1 MRILYLIRIV
11 LLDFKLDDQM
21 REGIRKAKENHSAI
35 CNSLD
40 LSVFRQFGMG
50 KKVCKTSKVS
60 PDSIMQL
67 GFQLAHYKQFG
78 KFVSTYES
86 CSTAAFRHGRTETMR
101 PCTVHTKEFCVEV
114 ETKKNGNKTELR
126 EIINKCSKFHGE
138 LTKNA
143 AMGQGFDRHLFGL
156 RHTAE
161 INGQDKPDIF
171 LDPAYA
177 MINYNILSTST
188 LSSPNI
194 VAGAFGPV
202 VQDGFGLAY
211 GIQDESLG
219 CVVSSYRKHQNNSD
233 FVEALKD
240 SYKVIE
246 SVLVN
251 KD

>member
-1 MRILYLIRIV
+1 MRT
-11 LLDFKLDDQM
+11 
-21 REGIRKAKENHSAI
+21 GIRRAKETHQSI
-35 CNSLD
+35 CNGLD
-40 LSVFRQFGMG
+40 MGIFRQYGMG
-50 KKVCKTSKVS
+50 KKTCKVNKVS

-114 ETKKNGNKTELR
+114 ETKKNGNKSELR
-126 EIINKCSKFHGE
+126 EIINKCSAYHGE

-156 RHTAE
+156 RKTAE
-161 INGQDKPDIF
+161 KNEMAMPELFQ
-171 LDPAYA
+171 DPAYA
-177 MINYNILSTST
+177 MINYNIISTST

-194 VAGAFGPV
+194 IAGAFGPV
-202 VQDGFGLAY
+202 VPDGFGLAY
-211 GIQDESLG
+211 GIQDDNLG
-219 CVVSSYRKHQNNSD
+219 VVVGSYKKHQNNAD
-233 FVEALKD
+233 FVQALKD

-246 SVLVN
+246 DVLT
-251 KD
+251 K

>member
-1 MRILYLIRIV
+1 
-11 LLDFKLDDQM
+11 M
-21 REGIRKAKENHSAI
+21 REGIRRAKENHLAI
-35 CNSLD
+35 CSGLD
-40 LSVFRQFGMG
+40 MGVFRQYGMG
-50 KKVCKTSKVS
+50 KKTCKENTVS

-78 KFVSTYES
+78 RFVSTYES

-114 ETKKNGNKTELR
+114 ETKKNSNNGELR
-126 EIINKCSKFHGE
+126 AIINKCSAYHGE

-156 RHTAE
+156 RKTAE
-161 INGQDKPDIF
+161 ADGRALPALFQ
-171 LDPAYA
+171 DPAYA
-177 MINYNILSTST
+177 MINYNVISTST

-202 VQDGFGLAY
+202 VPDGFGLAY
-211 GIQDESLG
+211 GIQDDSLG
-219 CVVSSYRKHQNNSD
+219 VVVGSYKKHQNNGD
-233 FVEALKD
+233 FIEALKD

-246 SVLVN
+246 DVLS
-251 KD
+251 K

>member
-1 MRILYLIRIV
+1 M
-11 LLDFKLDDQM
+11 KT
-21 REGIRKAKENHSAI
+21 GIRAAKEKHEAI
-35 CNSLD
+35 CNGLD
-40 LSVFRQFGMG
+40 MGMFRQMGMG
-50 KKVCKTSKVS
+50 KKMCKTSKVS

-101 PCTVHTKEFCVEV
+101 PCTVHTKDFCVEV
-114 ETKKNGNKTELR
+114 ETKKNTNKAELR
-126 EIINKCSKFHGE
+126 GLLQKCSALHGE

-161 INGQDKPDIF
+161 INGKSKSEIF
-171 LDPAYA
+171 QDPAYA

-188 LSSPNI
+188 LASPNI
-194 VAGAFGPV
+194 SAGAFGPV
-202 VQDGFGLAY
+202 VSDGFGLAY
-211 GIQDESLG
+211 GIQDDSLG
-219 CVVSSYRKHQNNSD
+219 CVVSSYRKHQKNGD

-240 SYKVIE
+240 SFKQIE
-246 SVLVN
+246 GVLGE
-251 KD
+251 K